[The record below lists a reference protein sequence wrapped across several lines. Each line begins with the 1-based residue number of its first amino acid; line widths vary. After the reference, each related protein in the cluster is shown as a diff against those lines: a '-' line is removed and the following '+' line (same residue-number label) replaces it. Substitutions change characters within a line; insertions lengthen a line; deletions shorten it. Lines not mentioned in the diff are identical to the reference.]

1 MAGRGF
7 VERMMEMNHVALM
20 GRICS
25 EPEVMTAQSGSII
38 AKYRLAVNRQY
49 KNDGQP
55 DADFLNCVA
64 FGKSGE
70 FAQKY
75 LHKGTKIAVEGR
87 IQTGSYEKNGVCHY
101 TTDIIVER
109 HHFCESKHAAAPCPT
124 PTSKA
129 RTEYDSGIA
138 TTGGYIP
145 PDMSE
150 IDEDLPF

>member
-1 MAGRGF
+1 
-7 VERMMEMNHVALM
+7 MNHVALM

-109 HHFCESKHAAAPCPT
+109 HHFCESNHAAAPCPT